1 MVFGREEKKSMILMM
16 MGLKKK
22 FRRQSMVVVLGLG
35 DDIYDFEFITFGAG
49 RRICYGLVFGST
61 VEIALA
67 MLLYHFDRKFPNG
80 MTAEAAEDL
89 EMTEVVGITRRRK
102 DDLYF

>member
-1 MVFGREEKKSMILMM
+1 MVFGREEEVDDFDDD
-16 MGLKKK
+16 GVEEEV
-22 FRRQSMVVVLGLG
+22 QAAVYVVLGLG